1 MSSPDPK
8 EGSRQG
14 MMMTMVDAAIDHAF
28 KRHLTAVEL
37 RLRRLERAVWLAGL
51 VVAADVAL
59 RLW

>member
-1 MSSPDPK
+1 VSPALIAII
-8 EGSRQG
+8 
-14 MMMTMVDAAIDHAF
+14 DAAIDHAL
-28 KRHLTAVEL
+28 KRHLLAVEL